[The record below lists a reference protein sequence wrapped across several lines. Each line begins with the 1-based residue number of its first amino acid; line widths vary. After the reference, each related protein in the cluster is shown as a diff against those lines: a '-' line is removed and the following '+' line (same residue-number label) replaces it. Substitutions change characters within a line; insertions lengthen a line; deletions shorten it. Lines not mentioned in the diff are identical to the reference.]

1 MAQSAP
7 PAAALIEKEDRMKQ
21 PVYAGATA
29 VLCQHCGGSVLTWS
43 PDRWLAA
50 HEQVF
55 KCGGCGR
62 MNLATRIV
70 HAIAPVA
77 RAADPTRP
85 RN

>member
-1 MAQSAP
+1 M
-7 PAAALIEKEDRMKQ
+7 KE

-29 VLCQHCGGSVLTWS
+29 MLCHHCGGSVLTWS

-62 MNLATRIV
+62 LHLDTRTL
-70 HAIAPVA
+70 HRTGPVA
-77 RAADPTRP
+77 HPAHPP
-85 RN
+85 RVRH